1 MNERAYD
8 RVPRLVDTPPLSPR
22 LIAAQ
27 FREVAHKE
35 EFRHN
40 FTAEFSTELLKR
52 MADAIEQAAP
62 KDLNSYSNL
71 CHEISANSGWWDD
84 LEEVLQT
91 HGLSIKN
98 GQRVA
103 AWYRATKLALIHSE
117 ASEALEGLRKG
128 IDDDHLPHRSMFEV
142 ELADLLIRVFDLAG
156 ESGLDLEAAVQEKLA
171 YNQQRAD
178 HKKENREAA
187 GGKSF

>member
-8 RVPRLVDTPPLSPR
+8 HVPRLVDTPPLSPR

-27 FREVAHKE
+27 LRGVAHTE
-35 EFRHN
+35 ELRHN